1 MKKIVIIVAAVV
13 VIGVII
19 GGVAL
24 ALNGGDDEDATA
36 GLTRTASVNI
46 LVQADGVV
54 LPVRAAELSMDFG
67 GVVDAVFVTEGQNV
81 QKGDVLATLERK
93 SEEASLKRA
102 KADLKGMQ
110 ARLDKLIAVQS
121 LAAIDDRMVRAIQLG
136 EARIALRTAEE
147 MLKHVSGANLEPGAI
162 VMPEGAQ
169 LEADRAMELA
179 NGKDRAMHRFEA
191 ILREKGLISADGYA
205 ATTNTIENVAER
217 NKVVADARL
226 AVVEAQEGLN
236 DVEDVEELLNDA
248 VDAVNAATRDLD
260 TAIRDVAAAEVDSRE
275 AIRQRGELFDE
286 AEAGLTSIYKKWL
299 GIELT
304 DEELTKTPDELLAE
318 WDLEYEAVFD
328 RDGLTYV
335 NRVAQN
341 DLGTRWNEF
350 TIYAWLFLHPT
361 TANIKFTCADN
372 VVFSA
377 GSVCVQREIEDAWS
391 AYQNAKDGSEAA
403 NVAGPTAIADAENA
417 IIAAE
422 QALQDRQGEL
432 EERRSDRPTLD
443 ILVAKSNLELA
454 IATLEDVENFPNEG
468 HVAEAEA
475 RYSEAQADY
484 DRLLEFPDPL
494 EVALAEEKL
503 AAARLMVSNLEGE
516 RDPLVVAGEQAE
528 FAEAEAQV
536 SGALARVEL
545 ARVAF
550 RGKEVVAPFSGTVVS
565 VGVDILDEV
574 TKDTVIARVADM
586 SEWIIET
593 EDLDELGVVNLQEGD
608 TVTVT
613 FDALAGVELS
623 GTVISIGG
631 FGENQGGGITYD
643 TKIRL
648 IGSDS
653 RLRWNMTSSI
663 VKTSVGRELGV
674 LR

>member
-1 MKKIVIIVAAVV
+1 
-13 VIGVII
+13 
-19 GGVAL
+19 
-24 ALNGGDDEDATA
+24 
-36 GLTRTASVNI
+36 
-46 LVQADGVV
+46 
-54 LPVRAAELSMDFG
+54 
-67 GVVDAVFVTEGQNV
+67 
-81 QKGDVLATLERK
+81 
-93 SEEASLKRA
+93 
-102 KADLKGMQ
+102 
-110 ARLDKLIAVQS
+110 
-121 LAAIDDRMVRAIQLG
+121 LG

-147 MLKHVSGANLEPGAI
+147 MLRHVSGANLEPGAI
-162 VMPEGAQ
+162 VTPEGAQ
-169 LEADRAMELA
+169 LEADRAMGLA

-191 ILREKGLISADGYA
+191 ILREKGLISTDGYA

-217 NKVVADARL
+217 NKEVADARL

-248 VDAVNAATRDLD
+248 VDAVNAATRDLE

-275 AIRQRGELFDE
+275 AIRQKGELFDE

-391 AYQNAKDGSEAA
+391 AYQNARDGSEAA
-403 NVAGPTAIADAENA
+403 NVDGPTAIANAENA

-422 QALQDRQGEL
+422 QALRDRQDEL
-432 EERRSDRPTLD
+432 EDRRSDRPALD

-503 AAARLMVSNLEGE
+503 AAARLMVSSLEGE
-516 RDPLVVAGEQAE
+516 RDPLVVAREQAE

-536 SGALARVEL
+536 SGAQARVEL

-565 VGVDILDEV
+565 IGVDILDEV

-631 FGENQGGGITYD
+631 FGENQGSGITYD